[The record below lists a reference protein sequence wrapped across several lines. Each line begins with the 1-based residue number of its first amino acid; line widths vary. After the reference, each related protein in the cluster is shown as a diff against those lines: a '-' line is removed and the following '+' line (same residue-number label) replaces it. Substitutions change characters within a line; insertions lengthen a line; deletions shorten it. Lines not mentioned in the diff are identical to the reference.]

1 LKKFCSYETND
12 EICSITIKN
21 NAMNKQEMIDAII
34 QEHDVLWNEYME
46 MLEAFGINDE
56 GTQRAGTRAATLGQ
70 LIDKLQIK

>member
-1 LKKFCSYETND
+1 MK
-12 EICSITIKN
+12 
-21 NAMNKQEMIDAII
+21 KQEIIDAII

-70 LIDKLQIK
+70 LIDKLEIK